1 MGKSRGARGSTV
13 IEPRKGYGGG
23 YGRGAGADKNG
34 NYGFGSTRQR
44 GRSSS
49 ATPRPGGAVPPNK
62 PASSQGPKEQPGDQ
76 EKPPTEER
84 RRVDA
89 TPVSSRSQVQPA
101 QPAQPVQQARV
112 DEPSDGPP
120 KPDRAA
126 HDEARQRQLQ
136 ESFLD
141 PKEFDEKKA
150 QLRAKLD
157 TTSREIQQIQ
167 EKEKQEDEERR
178 QVITEFNIE
187 IEELEAARKD
197 RDQNVKVQ
205 AIAQEYQELMGQMQE
220 QWEMMRALRETKLPY
235 PQSTSDVPQLLE
247 QAEKLRGE
255 QQQRLRQ
262 TRERSE
268 ELTKKKR
275 DLNRGLVQVH
285 VPQRRPNLAEAE
297 QDHLLQ
303 QVAEAREKLY
313 LAYVDAKEQVGPEA
327 LVRLALVGAK
337 QEADERNE
345 ANMPLSILK
354 DSLARAASGGIS
366 ADRLAAALSLVA
378 IVEREANEAQLGLAV
393 DLLERLGK
401 EAGRQ
406 PQDRMDIAKAMLK
419 VTVRQAETAGV
430 GERALERAREVLA
443 RSRVE

>member
-126 HDEARQRQLQ
+126 HDEALAVVDKAIGELEARQRQLQ
-136 ESFLD
+136 ENFID

-167 EKEKQEDEERR
+167 ECKERLLSQGVWHSHEQEKEMQEDEERR
-178 QVITEFNIE
+178 QVITELNVE
-187 IEELEAARKD
+187 IEELEEQMWVEQLSLAEEKQILMRVAALRSERTALLNQEKEQEAARKD

-205 AIAQEYQELMGQMQE
+205 AEQLTKQIRELRSRKKAIAQEYQELMGQMQE
-220 QWEMMRALRETKLPY
+220 QDAVHTPRFHN
-235 PQSTSDVPQLLE
+235 
-247 QAEKLRGE
+247 EKLAIMR
-255 QQQRLRQ
+255 RLEKKRQ
-262 TRERSE
+262 ERSRME
-268 ELTKKKR
+268 SEFKQQERTYSTWSRSKS
-275 DLNRGLVQVH
+275 RGKAA
-285 VPQRRPNLAEAE
+285 PAPAEG
-297 QDHLLQ
+297 
-303 QVAEAREKLY
+303 R
-313 LAYVDAKEQVGPEA
+313 
-327 LVRLALVGAK
+327 VGA
-337 QEADERNE
+337 ARGG
-345 ANMPLSILK
+345 PGP
-354 DSLARAASGGIS
+354 ARAGRGGRS
-366 ADRLAAALSLVA
+366 
-378 IVEREANEAQLGLAV
+378 
-393 DLLERLGK
+393 
-401 EAGRQ
+401 
-406 PQDRMDIAKAMLK
+406 P
-419 VTVRQAETAGV
+419 VRGA
-430 GERALERAREVLA
+430 GERAPPAPGQGAAGGAGAGERRRHHQVLQRA
-443 RSRVE
+443 PDEEAGQASGPPGEGTHLPGSSRL